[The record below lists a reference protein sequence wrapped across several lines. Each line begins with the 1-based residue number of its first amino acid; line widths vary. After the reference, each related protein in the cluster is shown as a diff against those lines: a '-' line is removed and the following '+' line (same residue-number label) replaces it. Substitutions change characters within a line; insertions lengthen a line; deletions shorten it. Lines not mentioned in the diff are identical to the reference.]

1 MASRRPKKSSAK
13 AKAGPA
19 KSRPRSQAVRLI
31 FEQKDGKIK
40 LVSTQRVNMIV
51 PPPQALIPARGDR
64 GSWFELRDTQDRP
77 VYRRVIE
84 NPVQDLEVV
93 VDDPGRPLQRIKED
107 RGRGA
112 FFLIVP
118 DITGVRKVALNLEPR
133 RTFTVAGGKRGKST
147 DEAAGPTSMILPRY
161 STAMRSQTWRT
172 TARSWAMNR

>member
-1 MASRRPKKSSAK
+1 MANRRPKKSSSNLQ
-13 AKAGPA
+13 AGSA
-19 KSRPRSQAVRLI
+19 KSRARSKAVRLI

-51 PPPQALIPARGDR
+51 PPPQALTSASGRR
-64 GSWFELRDTQDRP
+64 GSSFELRDTQDRP

-93 VDDPGRPLQRIKED
+93 VDDPRRPLQRIKED

-118 DITGVRKVALNLEPR
+118 DITGARKVALNLEPR
-133 RTFTVAGGKRGKST
+133 RTFTGTGGKRGKST
-147 DEAAGPTSMILPRY
+147 DEAAAPTSLEFDFSNVDKKER
-161 STAMRSQTWRT
+161 
-172 TARSWAMNR
+172 